1 MGFIGRIDAALDPAV
16 AGQAL
21 LSHPVPRSEPGRL
34 VSSAAMASRTDER
47 SRVLG
52 GLLCFGA
59 IAAAALFLA
68 GVLARSYWALA
79 IPVTVVVLF
88 VLGLVSWIG
97 WTIAT
102 VQVEAEGERLSA
114 SGSGSGGAGGATRGD
129 ASADENTPSES

>member
-1 MGFIGRIDAALDPAV
+1 MV
-16 AGQAL
+16 
-21 LSHPVPRSEPGRL
+21 
-34 VSSAAMASRTDER
+34 SRTDER

-68 GVLARSYWALA
+68 GVLAGSYWALA
-79 IPVTVVVLF
+79 IPVTLVVLF

-102 VQVEAEGERLSA
+102 VQVDAEGERLSA
-114 SGSGSGGAGGATRGD
+114 GGVGTGGAGAATRPG
-129 ASADENTPSES
+129 ADGNGKNPSES

>member
-1 MGFIGRIDAALDPAV
+1 MT
-16 AGQAL
+16 
-21 LSHPVPRSEPGRL
+21 
-34 VSSAAMASRTDER
+34 SRTDER

-68 GVLARSYWALA
+68 GVLAKSYWALA
-79 IPVTVVVLF
+79 IPVTLVVLF

-102 VQVEAEGERLSA
+102 VQVEAEGERISA
-114 SGSGSGGAGGATRGD
+114 SGTGTGGAGGATRQD
-129 ASADENTPSES
+129 AGPNGNTPSAS